1 MDPRGGETKLSRL
14 QLLDRDGAPILAR
27 AYYRGDGSASALTRS
42 LASAPDLLE
51 TLMPFLGQ
59 IMGESSIDLGT
70 KELVIVRVS
79 QLNGCRYCLAAH
91 RPIAAGAGVPDAW
104 IGAVCDELPLDG
116 LPERERA
123 IVAWIDQVVLH
134 AGGVTD
140 ELAAATLDHVRDD
153 QLIELTVLAG
163 TITML
168 NQYCTAFDMPPPA
181 L

>member
-1 MDPRGGETKLSRL
+1 MPLLNMGE
-14 QLLDRDGAPILAR
+14 APVLAR
-27 AYYRGDGSASALTRS
+27 AWYRTDGLASALTMS
-42 LASAPDLLE
+42 LANAPDMLE

-59 IMGESSIDLGT
+59 ITGESAVDLAT

-91 RPIAAGAGVPDAW
+91 RPIALEAGVTKEQLE
-104 IGAVCDELPLDG
+104 AVCDVAPLES

-123 IVAWIDQVVLH
+123 IVAWVDQVTRD
-134 AGGVTD
+134 ARGVSD
-140 ELAAATLDHVRDD
+140 ALVARTLDHLRDD

-168 NQYCTAFDMPPPA
+168 NQYCTAFDIPPPTPA
-181 L
+181 